1 MEPSVPKAA
10 VKKRP
15 TEAMT
20 KELKD
25 RADRLRLIAQRAKRS
40 RHK

>member
-1 MEPSVPKAA
+1 MLKAVA
-10 VKKRP
+10 KKK
-15 TEAMT
+15 TSEVMA
-20 KELKD
+20 KELKE

>member
-1 MEPSVPKAA
+1 MPKAA
-10 VKKRP
+10 TVKKEP
-15 TEAMT
+15 SAEMA
-20 KELKD
+20 KELKK

>member
-1 MEPSVPKAA
+1 MPKAA
-10 VKKRP
+10 VKKTP
-15 TEAMT
+15 SEAMS

-25 RADRLRLIAQRAKRS
+25 RARRLLLIAQRAKRS